1 MESLSKKERLL
12 IVVFVLA
19 SLADLVMTW
28 YGIDHGL
35 VEEMNPFARALMH
48 LGSFYWISGKLLAT
62 AWFAGVYFALKR
74 FPGRL
79 FRAME
84 VFFRLV
90 FYGQFLV
97 DVNNAVW
104 LVYLEVV

>member
-1 MESLSKKERLL
+1 M
-12 IVVFVLA
+12 
-19 SLADLVMTW
+19 
-28 YGIDHGL
+28 
-35 VEEMNPFARALMH
+35 
-48 LGSFYWISGKLLAT
+48 AT
-62 AWFAGVYFALKR
+62 AWFAGVYFVLKR

-84 VFFRLV
+84 FFFRLV

-104 LVYLEVV
+104 LVYLKVV